1 MKPTEKARQPKISGF
16 FRLRLNGGKP
26 PVWPPYAL
34 WRPDVSCSPLSRV
47 RSGAAL
53 CPQGVCRRL
62 RACGHNKKQVK
73 KGNCPVF
80 DRRLLSRHHFLR
92 SNALFPDTPEN
103 TRHHNCTP
111 IRIRRKI
118 SPEQTAAA
126 AFFLPYDF
134 SDAPISTA
142 CYSIVP

>member
-26 PVWPPYAL
+26 ACL
-34 WRPDVSCSPLSRV
+34 
-47 RSGAAL
+47 AAL
-53 CPQGVCRRL
+53 RPLASGRFMFTAQGVCRRL